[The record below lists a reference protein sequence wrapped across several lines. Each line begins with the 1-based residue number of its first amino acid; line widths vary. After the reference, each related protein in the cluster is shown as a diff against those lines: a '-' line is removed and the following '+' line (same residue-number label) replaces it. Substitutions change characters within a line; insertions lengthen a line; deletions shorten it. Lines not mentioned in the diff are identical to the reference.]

1 LPAAEDHSVAADFQ
15 DHCGSPAQWL
25 KRAMAAL
32 LVSAAVTVAVPEPP
46 ARAETITIGLVGAV
60 SATHWPIYVGLKQGY
75 YAAQDI
81 QLATVFT
88 LSSNALVQQLAAGS
102 LDAALSTGIV
112 DPVYA
117 IDRGAPIAVLRLEM
131 VSPPYALLAKPAF
144 GSIKELKGK
153 TIMVDGPKGIT
164 RLYVERMLAANGM
177 KPTEVETLF
186 AGATSARFSALLAGA
201 IDATILLPPFNFFA
215 ESAGFKTLGLSVDYT
230 PELPFTGAVVNR
242 NWATTHRATLDRLI
256 AVHNQSMAWFLD
268 SRNRDAA
275 IALMVEAT
283 RQRPEDVAKAY
294 DFLQGR
300 NFFDASG
307 RVSRAKMNAMLA
319 ALWELGDITPQLNVD
334 RLILPGVTQLSD

>member
-1 LPAAEDHSVAADFQ
+1 VQVVGMRPWLRHTLSSLLFAAAAT
-15 DHCGSPAQWL
+15 G
-25 KRAMAAL
+25 AL
-32 LVSAAVTVAVPEPP
+32 APP
-46 ARAETITIGLVGAV
+46 TQAETITIGLVGAV

-88 LSSNALVQQLAAGS
+88 LSSNALVQQLASGS

-112 DPVYA
+112 DPIYA
-117 IDRGAPIAVLRLEM
+117 IDRGAPIALVRLEM
-131 VSPPYALLAKPAF
+131 VSPPYAMLAKPTF
-144 GSIKELKGK
+144 TSIKELKGK

-164 RLYVERMLAANGM
+164 RLYVERMLAANGIRPGESPM
-177 KPTEVETLF
+177 LF
-186 AGATSARFSALLAGA
+186 AGATTARFSALLAGA

-215 ESAGFKTLGLSVDYT
+215 ESAGFRTLGLSIDYT

-242 NWATTHRATLDRLI
+242 EWSRTHRATLDRLI

-268 SRNRDAA
+268 ARNREPA

-283 RQRPEDVAKAY
+283 HQKPEDVAKAY

-300 NFFDASG
+300 NFFDANG
-307 RVSRAKMNAMLA
+307 KVSRTRMNAMLA
-319 ALWELGDITPQLNVD
+319 ALRELGDITPALNVD
-334 RLILPGVTQLSD
+334 RLLLPGVTQVTE

>member
-1 LPAAEDHSVAADFQ
+1 MAMP
-15 DHCGSPAQWL
+15 CGFKHVL
-25 KRAMAAL
+25 AAL
-32 LVSAAVTVAVPEPP
+32 LVAAASTAPP
-46 ARAETITIGLVGAV
+46 ARAETITIGLVGSV

-81 QLATVFT
+81 KLATVFT

-117 IDRGAPIAVLRLEM
+117 IDKGAPIAVLRLEM
-131 VSPPYALLAKPAF
+131 VSPPYALMAKPAIA
-144 GSIKELKGK
+144 SIKDLKGK

-164 RLYVERMLAANGM
+164 RLYVERMLAANGI
-177 KPTEVETLF
+177 KAGETETLF
-186 AGATSARFSALLAGA
+186 AGATQARFSALGAGA

-215 ESAGFKTLGLSVDYT
+215 ESAGFRTLGLSVDYT

-242 NWATTHRATLDRLI
+242 NWAMTHRATLDRLL

-268 SRNRDAA
+268 PRNRAPA
-275 IALMVEAT
+275 IALMVDAT
-283 RQRPEDVAKAY
+283 RQKPEDVAKAY

-300 NFFDASG
+300 NFFDAG
-307 RVSRAKMNAMLA
+307 GKVSRTRMNAMLA
-319 ALWELGDITPQLNVD
+319 ALRELGDISPGLDVD
-334 RLILPGVTQLSD
+334 RLILPGVTQVTD

>member
-1 LPAAEDHSVAADFQ
+1 MGMRHWLERTLSMLLVAA
-15 DHCGSPAQWL
+15 A
-25 KRAMAAL
+25 AAL
-32 LVSAAVTVAVPEPP
+32 APP

-81 QLATVFT
+81 KLATVFT

-112 DPVYA
+112 DPIYA
-117 IDRGAPIAVLRLEM
+117 IDKGAPIAILRLEM
-131 VSPPYALLAKPAF
+131 VSPPYALLAKPGIAA
-144 GSIKELKGK
+144 IKDLKGK

-164 RLYVERMLAANGM
+164 RLYVERMLAANGIQLAE
-177 KPTEVETLF
+177 TQTLF
-186 AGATSARFSALLAGA
+186 AGATSARFSALVAGA

-215 ESAGFKTLGLSVDYT
+215 ESAGFRNLGLSVDYT

-242 NWATTHRATLDRLI
+242 NWAAAHRATLDRLL

-268 SRNRDAA
+268 PRNREPA

-283 RQRPEDVAKAY
+283 RQKPEDVAKAY
-294 DFLQGR
+294 AFLQGR
-300 NFFDASG
+300 NFFDAAG
-307 RVSRAKMNAMLA
+307 KVSRMKMNAMLA
-319 ALWELGDITPQLNVD
+319 ALRELGDISPELDVD
-334 RLILPGVTQLSD
+334 RMLLPGVTQVTE

>member
-1 LPAAEDHSVAADFQ
+1 MTR
-15 DHCGSPAQWL
+15 WL
-25 KRAMAAL
+25 MRTLMASL
-32 LVSAAVTVAVPEPP
+32 LSAAAAPVPP

-75 YAAQDI
+75 YAAQDL

-117 IDRGAPIAVLRLEM
+117 IDKGAPIAILRLEM
-131 VSPPYALLAKPAF
+131 VSPPYALLAKPGIA
-144 GSIKELKGK
+144 SIKELKGK

-164 RLYVERMLAANGM
+164 RLYVERMLTANGI
-177 KPTEVETLF
+177 KPGENETLF
-186 AGATSARFSALLAGA
+186 AGATSARFSALVAGA

-215 ESAGFKTLGLSVDYT
+215 ESAGFRNLGLSVDYT

-242 NWATTHRATLDRLI
+242 GWAATHRATLDRLL

-268 SRNRDAA
+268 TRNREPA

-283 RQRPEDVAKAY
+283 HQKREDVAKAY

-300 NFFDASG
+300 NFFDAG
-307 RVSRAKMNAMLA
+307 GKVSRAKMNAMLA
-319 ALWELGDITPQLNVD
+319 ALRELGDISPGLDVD
-334 RLILPGVTQLSD
+334 RLVLPGVTQVTE

>member
-1 LPAAEDHSVAADFQ
+1 MGMRLQNIMS
-15 DHCGSPAQWL
+15 
-25 KRAMAAL
+25 AL
-32 LVSAAVTVAVPEPP
+32 LVAATAGATLAQP
-46 ARAETITIGLVGAV
+46 AQAETITIGLVGAV
-60 SATHWPIYVGLKQGY
+60 SATHWPIYVGLKQGF

-88 LSSNALVQQLAAGS
+88 LSSNALVQQLAGGS

-112 DPVYA
+112 DPIYA

-131 VSPPYALLAKPAF
+131 VSPPYALLAKPTIR
-144 GSIKELKGK
+144 SIEELKGK

-164 RLYVERMLAANGM
+164 RLYVERMLAANGI
-177 KPTEVETLF
+177 KPGDNETLF
-186 AGATSARFSALLAGA
+186 AGATSARFSALVAGA

-215 ESAGFKTLGLSVDYT
+215 ESAGFRNLGLSVDNT

-242 NWATTHRATLDRLI
+242 GWAAAHRATLDRLL

-268 SRNRDAA
+268 ARNRAPA

-283 RQRPEDVAKAY
+283 HQKPEDVAKAY

-300 NFFDASG
+300 NFFDAG
-307 RVSRAKMNAMLA
+307 GKVSRTKMNAMLA
-319 ALWELGDITPQLNVD
+319 ALRELGDISPGLDVD
-334 RLILPGVTQLSD
+334 RLVLPGVTQVTE